1 MTTAPT
7 KTTRMDASNRRELML
22 QAATRAFAQG
32 GFAGTSTNAVAK
44 EANVSQPYVIR
55 MFGTKRELFRLVFQ
69 RAIDAIIDAFD
80 AALSSTEPHPDGRVW
95 TALGAAYTELVTDRD
110 LLMVMTHGFTAGNTP
125 EIGVQ
130 GRSGLGAIYRKIREG
145 TGCTPNEARDFLAQV
160 LLLNCLLTMQA
171 SELTEERSALYE
183 LASCAFGSPPDRRQ
197 AM

>member
-1 MTTAPT
+1 MTATPT
-7 KTTRMDASNRRELML
+7 KTTRMDASSRRELML

-69 RAIDAIIDAFD
+69 RAIDGIMDAFD
-80 AALSSTEPHPDGRVW
+80 AVLSSTEPHPDGGVW
-95 TALGAAYTELVTDRD
+95 TALGAAYTELATDRD

-125 EIGVQ
+125 EIGAQ
-130 GRSGLGAIYRKIREG
+130 GRSGLGAIYQQIREG
-145 TGCTPNEARDFLAQV
+145 TGCTPNEARDFLAQA

-171 SELTEERSALYE
+171 SELAEKKSGLDE
-183 LASCAFGSPPDRRQ
+183 LVSCAFGSPLDRR
-197 AM
+197 